1 MKIENFSLNMHSE
14 SHKSVS
20 TSITSFITELD
31 LENSKRKEETKKLD
45 ETQSVQSQVEFTQ
58 KLQFQLIQ
66 ELLNRLSP
74 QTQKCKLRAVSPEE
88 LDSSHIKKL
97 TAREVTLKKEYTES
111 QSMDVSMSGCV
122 QTATQ
127 KIEINMNVSM
137 SYSFTSEHQ
146 ILKQQ
151 FFDPLVLNFD
161 GELPD
166 LDTQNFSF
174 DIDCDGESN
183 QISMLK
189 KGSGFLALDK
199 NENGTV
205 DDGSELFGPLNGN
218 GFSDLKRYDS
228 DKNGWIDENDPVFN
242 KLRIWMKNKDEDTLV
257 ALGETGVGAIYLGN
271 SKGTFEIKGDDN
283 ESLGRIRGN
292 GLFLNEDGTSGFMT
306 QIDFARQNKA
316 ANKTEEP
323 SNLNTLLKTV

>member
-1 MKIENFSLNMHSE
+1 MKIENFSLDMHSE

-20 TSITSFITELD
+20 TSITSFVTELGF
-31 LENSKRKEETKKLD
+31 ENEKRAKETKKLD
-45 ETQSVQSQVEFTQ
+45 EVQTIQSQVEFS
-58 KLQFQLIQ
+58 KRLQFQMVQ
-66 ELLNRLSP
+66 ELLNRLTP
-74 QTQKCKLRAVSPEE
+74 QKCKLKALNADDFKVSN
-88 LDSSHIKKL
+88 IKEL

-174 DIDCDGESN
+174 DIDCDGESD

-205 DDGSELFGPLNGN
+205 DDGTELFGPLNGN
-218 GFSDLKRYDS
+218 CFADLRRYDG
-228 DKNGWIDENDPVFN
+228 DKNGWIDENDSIFN
-242 KLRIWMKNKDEDTLV
+242 KLRVWMKNENEDTLV

-271 SKGTFEIKGDDN
+271 SKGQFEIKGDDN
-283 ESLGRIRGN
+283 QSLGRIRGN

-316 ANKTEEP
+316 ANKTHEP

>member
-20 TSITSFITELD
+20 TSITSFVTELD
-31 LENSKRKEETKKLD
+31 LENAKRKEETKKLD
-45 ETQSVQSQVEFTQ
+45 EVQSVQSELEFTQ

-74 QTQKCKLRAVSPEE
+74 QKCKLKPLGKDFFKMPHVKE
-88 LDSSHIKKL
+88 L
-97 TAREVTLKKEYTES
+97 TAREITLKKEYTES
-111 QSMDVSMSGCV
+111 QSLDVCMNGCV

-166 LDTQNFSF
+166 LDTQEFSF
-174 DIDCDGESN
+174 DIDCDGEED

-199 NENGTV
+199 NENGTI

-218 GFSDLKRYDS
+218 GFADLRRYDS
-228 DKNGWIDENDPVFN
+228 DKNGWIDENDPIFN

-257 ALGETGVGAIYLGN
+257 ALGESGVGAIYLGN
-271 SKGTFEIKGDDN
+271 SKGTFEIKGEDN

>member
-14 SHKSVS
+14 SHRSVS
-20 TSITSFITELD
+20 TSITSFVTELD

-45 ETQSVQSQVEFTQ
+45 EVQGIQSQVEFS
-58 KLQFQLIQ
+58 KRLQFQLVQ

-74 QTQKCKLRAVSPEE
+74 KKCKLKA
-88 LDSSHIKKL
+88 LGADFFKMSHIKEL
-97 TAREVTLKKEYTES
+97 TAREVTLKKEYKES
-111 QSMDVSMSGCV
+111 QSLDVCMNGCI

-127 KIEINMNVSM
+127 KIDINMNVSM
-137 SYSFTSEHQ
+137 SYSFTSQHQ

-166 LDTQNFSF
+166 LDTKEFSF
-174 DIDCDGESN
+174 DIDCDGKN
-183 QISMLK
+183 DQISMLK

-199 NENGTV
+199 NNNGSV
-205 DDGSELFGPLNGN
+205 DDGTELFGPLNGN
-218 GFSDLKRYDS
+218 GFTDLKQYDS
-228 DKNGWIDENDPVFN
+228 DKNGWIDENDPIFN
-242 KLRIWMKNKDEDTLV
+242 KLRVWMKNKDEDNLV
-257 ALGETGVGAIYLGN
+257 ALGEVGIGAIYLGSSQGQFELKN
-271 SKGTFEIKGDDN
+271 SETN
-283 ESLGRIRGN
+283 ESMGRIRGN

>member
-14 SHKSVS
+14 SSKSVS
-20 TSITSFITELD
+20 TIYTSFITELD
-31 LENSKRKEETKKLD
+31 TENKKRVEEVKGV
-45 ETQSVQSQVEFTQ
+45 ENQVDFF
-58 KLQFQLIQ
+58 KRLQFQMIQ

-74 QTQKCKLRAVSPEE
+74 QKCKLKTLSADDFNP
-88 LDSSHIKKL
+88 SSIKEF
-97 TAREVTLKKEYTES
+97 TAREVSLKKEYKES
-111 QSMDVSMSGCV
+111 QSLDVSMSGCI

-127 KIEINMNVSM
+127 KIELNMDVSM
-137 SYSFTSEHQ
+137 SYSFVSQNQ

-161 GELPD
+161 GKLPD

-174 DIDCDGESN
+174 DIDCDGEFD

-205 DDGSELFGPLNGN
+205 DDGTELFGPLNGN
-218 GFSDLKRYDS
+218 GYADLKRYDI

-242 KLRIWMKNKDEDTLV
+242 KLRIWMKNKDENRLA
-257 ALGETGVGAIYLGN
+257 ALGEVGVGAIYLGS
-271 SKGTFEIKGDDN
+271 SKGEYEIKGDNN
-283 ESLGRIRGN
+283 ESIGRIRGN
-292 GLFLNEDGTSGFMT
+292 GLFLNEDGTSGFMS
-306 QIDFARQNKA
+306 QIDFARENKA
-316 ANKTEEP
+316 ANKTHNP

>member
-20 TSITSFITELD
+20 TSITSFVTELD

-45 ETQSVQSQVEFTQ
+45 EAQSVKSELEFTQ

-74 QTQKCKLRAVSPEE
+74 QKCKLKALGKDFFKMPHVKEF
-88 LDSSHIKKL
+88 

-111 QSMDVSMSGCV
+111 QSMDVSMMGCV

-146 ILKQQ
+146 ILKKQ

-166 LDTQNFSF
+166 LDKKEFSF
-174 DIDCDGESN
+174 DIDCDGKED

-199 NENGTV
+199 NNNGKV
-205 DDGSELFGPLNGN
+205 DDGTELFGPLNGN
-218 GFSDLKRYDS
+218 GYADLKRYDS
-228 DKNGWIDENDPVFN
+228 DHNDWIDENDPIFD
-242 KLRIWMKNKDEDTLV
+242 KLRIWMKNKDEDKLV
-257 ALGETGVGAIYLGN
+257 ALGETGVGAIYLGSSQGQFELKN
-271 SKGTFEIKGDDN
+271 SDTN
-283 ESLGRIRGN
+283 ESMGRIRGN
-292 GLFLNEDGTSGFMT
+292 GLFLNEDGTSGFMS
-306 QIDFARQNKA
+306 QIDFARENKA